1 MKITSSGSVMLVSVA
16 ALALFTALSHM
27 SCIVLGPE
35 CYRAQMAPEA
45 LIELSK
51 SAPWRAALET
61 TLVSLLF
68 VATAIFCLSGAGVI
82 RKVPMLKPAI
92 ITISVI
98 CTLRG
103 FATLPLS
110 VLFPEQVTAFSII
123 AGFLWFLAGTFCIT
137 GYRLVNQES
146 TKEKVR

>member
-1 MKITSSGSVMLVSVA
+1 MKITSPGAFMLISVA

-51 SAPWRAALET
+51 SKPWRAAFET

-82 RKVPMLKPAI
+82 RKVPLLKPAI
-92 ITISVI
+92 ISISVI

-103 FATLPLS
+103 IATLPLS
-110 VLFPEQVTAFSII
+110 ILFPEQVTPFSII
-123 AGFLWFLAGTFCIT
+123 AGTLWFFAGTLCIA
-137 GYRLVNQES
+137 GYRLVNKES
-146 TKEKVR
+146 T

>member
-1 MKITSSGSVMLVSVA
+1 MKTKFSGAFLLISVA
-16 ALALFTALSHM
+16 LLAFFTALAHL

-35 CYRAQMAPEA
+35 CYRAQMAPES

-51 SAPWRAALET
+51 SAPWRAAFET

-68 VATAIFCLSGAGVI
+68 VATAVYCLSGAAVI
-82 RKVPMLKPAI
+82 RKLPLLKQAI

-103 FATLPLS
+103 IATVPLS
-110 VLFPEQVTAFSII
+110 IFFPEQITTFSLV
-123 AGFLWFLAGTFCIT
+123 AGALWFLAGVGSFI
-137 GYRLVNQES
+137 GYHRIKTE
-146 TKEKVR
+146 EKV

>member
-1 MKITSSGSVMLVSVA
+1 MKITSSGSLMLISVA
-16 ALALFTALSHM
+16 ALAFFTALSHM

-35 CYRAQMAPEA
+35 CYRVQMAPEA

-98 CTLRG
+98 CSLRG
-103 FATLPLS
+103 IATLPLS
-110 VLFPEQVTAFSII
+110 LLFPEQVTAFSII
-123 AGFLWFLAGTFCIT
+123 AGILWFLAGIFCIT
-137 GYRLVNQES
+137 GYSLINKES
-146 TKEKVR
+146 TKRQS

>member
-1 MKITSSGSVMLVSVA
+1 MKTPSSGAFLLISVA
-16 ALALFTALSHM
+16 ALAFFTALSHM

-35 CYRAQMAPEA
+35 CYRAQMAPES

-68 VATAIFCLSGAGVI
+68 VTTAVYCLSGAGVI
-82 RKVPMLKPAI
+82 RKVPLLKPAI
-92 ITISVI
+92 ITISVL

-103 FATLPLS
+103 LATLPLS
-110 VLFPEQVTAFSII
+110 MLFPEHVTTFSII
-123 AGFLWFLAGTFCIT
+123 AGTLWFLAGVFCIT
-137 GYRLVNQES
+137 GYSLINQES
-146 TKEKVR
+146 TKRQS

>member
-1 MKITSSGSVMLVSVA
+1 MKRLHLTYVLIIFCYQRNRKKMKISSSGSFMLVSVA

-68 VATAIFCLSGAGVI
+68 VATAIFCLSGG
-82 RKVPMLKPAI
+82 
-92 ITISVI
+92 
-98 CTLRG
+98 
-103 FATLPLS
+103 
-110 VLFPEQVTAFSII
+110 
-123 AGFLWFLAGTFCIT
+123 
-137 GYRLVNQES
+137 
-146 TKEKVR
+146 

>member
-1 MKITSSGSVMLVSVA
+1 MKKNSSGAILLISVA
-16 ALALFTALSHM
+16 VLALFTALSHM
-27 SCIVLGPE
+27 SCIMLGPE

-51 SAPWRAALET
+51 SAPWRAAFET

-82 RKVPMLKPAI
+82 RKMPMLKPAI

-98 CTLRG
+98 CTLREI
-103 FATLPLS
+103 ATLPLS
-110 VLFPEQVTAFSII
+110 MLFPEQVTAFSII
-123 AGFLWFLAGTFCIT
+123 AGILWFFAGVSCFS
-137 GYRLVNQES
+137 GYRLMSIKNS
-146 TKEKVR
+146 TP

>member
-1 MKITSSGSVMLVSVA
+1 MNTTSLGSLMLISVA

-45 LIELSK
+45 LIELSQ

-103 FATLPLS
+103 IATLPLS
-110 VLFPEQVTAFSII
+110 VLFPEHVTIFSII
-123 AGFLWFLAGTFCIT
+123 AGILWLLAGICSSA
-137 GYRLVNQES
+137 GYRLINQEN
-146 TKEKVR
+146 T

>member
-1 MKITSSGSVMLVSVA
+1 MKIKSSGSFMLVSVA

-68 VATAIFCLSGAGVI
+68 VATAIFCLSGARVI

-98 CTLRG
+98 CSLRG
-103 FATLPLS
+103 IATLPLS
-110 VLFPEQVTAFSII
+110 LLFPEQVTAFSII
-123 AGFLWFLAGTFCIT
+123 AGILWFLAGIFCIT
-137 GYRLVNQES
+137 GYSLINKES
-146 TKEKVR
+146 TKRQS

>member
-1 MKITSSGSVMLVSVA
+1 MKTPSSGAFLLISVA
-16 ALALFTALSHM
+16 ALALLTALSHM

-35 CYRAQMAPEA
+35 CYRAQMAPES

-68 VATAIFCLSGAGVI
+68 VATAVYCLSGAGVI
-82 RKVPMLKPAI
+82 RKVPLLKPAI
-92 ITISVI
+92 ITISVL

-103 FATLPLS
+103 LATLPLS
-110 VLFPEQVTAFSII
+110 MLFTEHVTTFSII
-123 AGFLWFLAGTFCIT
+123 AGILWLLAGVFCFS
-137 GYRLVNQES
+137 GYRLMSIKTQS
-146 TKEKVR
+146 SDI